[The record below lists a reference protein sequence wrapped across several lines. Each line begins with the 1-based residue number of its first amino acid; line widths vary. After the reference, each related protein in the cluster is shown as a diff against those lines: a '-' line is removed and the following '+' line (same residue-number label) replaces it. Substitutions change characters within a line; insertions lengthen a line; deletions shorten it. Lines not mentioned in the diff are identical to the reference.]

1 MQPSQQQ
8 LARAVYRDQLAGAE
22 ERRCG
27 RQLLSRHR
35 TVRRAGR
42 AQRRLRRA
50 TRNALRLRAQ
60 LEP

>member
-1 MQPSQQQ
+1 MRPSEQQ
-8 LARAVYRDQLAGAE
+8 LARALNHDQLARAE
-22 ERRCG
+22 ERRG
-27 RQLLSRHR
+27 ARQLLAHHR

-50 TRNALRLRAQ
+50 TQNALRLQAR

>member
-1 MQPSQQQ
+1 MGPDHQ
-8 LARAVYRDQLAGAE
+8 LARALNRDQLACAE
-22 ERRCG
+22 ERRGG
-27 RQLLSRHR
+27 RQLLAHRR

-50 TRNALRLRAQ
+50 TRNALRLQAR